1 MKYTMITGATGGLGY
16 ALAETLAKE
25 GANLLLVARNRER
38 LEQMSRQLPGSHQI
52 FDCDLSN
59 PESLSELKAFVT
71 EKKLDAP
78 AVLINCAGRGLF
90 GRLDELDALEIQPV
104 LNNNLLPVILPCQ
117 VFFQD
122 MKRSG
127 GVIINVMSTAA
138 LKGKAGESVYCAAK
152 WGVRGFT
159 ESLRE
164 EAKGSSLRIVAVY
177 PAGMATDFWQG
188 TDVDYPVDTF
198 MSAEDAALMIA
209 GALGQ
214 AEKGY
219 ISDITLSR

>member
-1 MKYTMITGATGGLGY
+1 MYTMITGATGGLGS
-16 ALAETLAKE
+16 ALARVLAKD
-25 GANLLLVARNRER
+25 GKRLLLVARNDEALRKLSE
-38 LEQMSRQLPGSHQI
+38 SLPGNHEL
-52 FDCDLSN
+52 FCCDLSD
-59 PESLSELKAFVT
+59 PVKIQELEAFT
-71 EKKLDAP
+71 LDKKLGSP
-78 AVLINCAGRGLF
+78 AVLVNCAGSGLF
-90 GRLDELDALEIQPV
+90 GRLDELDTEKIKDSL
-104 LNNNLLPVILPCQ
+104 LSNLLPVILPCQ
-117 VFFQD
+117 AFLKD
-122 MKRSG
+122 MKRAG

-198 MSAEDAALMIA
+198 MSAEDAASMIA